1 MEIID
6 LKKIL
11 DKKLEPVCKLEGKLF
26 LRQTVKVFDD
36 LFKDSDIV
44 NYYIYDI
51 ENKEMTAIK
60 IGKEKIL
67 LDFFQQSEV
76 EGENGFYY
84 VTIKKQLLINEYTL
98 NSVNINTCEIT
109 SVFKFEMDKKFDS
122 LLVEKLDVDK
132 FLVFFKEEH
141 QLSFEEFESFETP
154 IENYGYDKAIL
165 YNVNN
170 GKHFE
175 VEDKTF
181 IRGLRSVFF
190 KTTLKD
196 EKCVVYEENY
206 LEPYDK
212 EQIYNEVH
220 RGSKS
225 KKDKFFYWD
234 SLKYLQLEK
243 FITEIEDGYDK
254 LSFED
259 IEIQGLD
266 GYEFFS
272 GVDKDNIYYEVN
284 KFGKQNSDAMI
295 ILNKESLEKK
305 TIALLS
311 DDKGDE
317 TNINPTSYSWN
328 LDGKHK
334 AIFQRG
340 LISKGR
346 LKIKEIMN
354 GNINY
359 SYEKKLGY
367 PLECIN
373 SRYLIT
379 STSREGP
386 NTSIIDM
393 ETNKI
398 QTYKREHTVF
408 EDYLVL
414 F

>member
-6 LKKIL
+6 LKIIL
-11 DKKLEPVCKLEGKLF
+11 NKELEPVCKLEAKLF

-51 ENKEMTAIK
+51 EKKEMTSIN

-67 LDFFQQSEV
+67 LDFFQQREV

-98 NSVNINTCEIT
+98 NSVNINTYEIT
-109 SVFKFEMDKKFDS
+109 SIFKFEMDKKFDN
-122 LLVEKLDVDK
+122 LLVEKLAVDK

-175 VEDKTF
+175 IEDKTF

-190 KTTLKD
+190 KTTLKN

-220 RGSKS
+220 RGRKS
-225 KKDKFFYWD
+225 KKDQFFYWD
-234 SLKYLQLEK
+234 SLKYLPLEK
-243 FITEIEDGYDK
+243 FISEIEDGYDK

-284 KFGKQNSDAMI
+284 KFGKQNSDAMV

-311 DDKGDE
+311 EYEGGTFIGSSD
-317 TNINPTSYSWN
+317 YSWN
-328 LDGKHK
+328 LDGKYK
-334 AIFQRG
+334 VIFRKR
-340 LISKGR
+340 LISNKQ
-346 LKIKEIMN
+346 LEVKEIIN
-354 GNINY
+354 GNIDY
-359 SYEKKLGY
+359 TYKKELGY
-367 PLECIN
+367 PKSCIK

-379 STSREGP
+379 STNREGP